1 MGVDGAAAVGT
12 LGVKKG
18 GRFHLQT
25 QRLVGEWR
33 CGSKEHKIMYC
44 SKCGVLEDKVIDSRP
59 AKDGRS
65 IRRRRE
71 CIGCGFR
78 YTTYEQIEVV
88 ELRVLKRDGRS
99 EALDLQKIVG
109 GMVKACEK
117 RPVSLERIEEAAR
130 EILSS
135 LEAGLEREFPSRIIG
150 AKVMEA
156 LHTLDEIAY
165 VRYASVYRQFEDIG
179 EFIDEIHLLGTR
191 AKPSTLQPELFTP

>member
-1 MGVDGAAAVGT
+1 
-12 LGVKKG
+12 
-18 GRFHLQT
+18 
-25 QRLVGEWR
+25 
-33 CGSKEHKIMYC
+33 
-44 SKCGVLEDKVIDSRP
+44 
-59 AKDGRS
+59 
-65 IRRRRE
+65 
-71 CIGCGFR
+71 
-78 YTTYEQIEVV
+78 V

-117 RPVSLERIEEAAR
+117 RPVSLSRIEEAAR

>member
-1 MGVDGAAAVGT
+1 MGGDGEAVVGT
-12 LGVKKG
+12 LEVKKVE
-18 GRFHLQT
+18 RFRLQP
-25 QRLVGEWR
+25 QRLVGGWR

-109 GMVKACEK
+109 GMLKACEK

-130 EILSS
+130 EIISS
-135 LEAGLEREFPSRIIG
+135 LEAGLEREFPSRILG

-156 LHTLDEIAY
+156 LHALDEIAY

-179 EFIDEIHLLGTR
+179 EFIDEIQLLGTR

>member
-1 MGVDGAAAVGT
+1 MGGKGGAWAGA
-12 LGVKKG
+12 LKVKKA
-18 GRFHLQT
+18 GRFRLQT
-25 QRLVGEWR
+25 QRLVEEWC
-33 CGSKEHKIMYC
+33 CGSKGHKIMYC

-156 LHTLDEIAY
+156 LHSLDEIAY